1 MSEESTTSTTSAGDS
16 SSLESSS
23 SATGRYTQVVPLKNM
38 NGLLKVYW
46 LVLGSSSTG

>member
-23 SATGRYTQVVPLKNM
+23 SATGRYLGRALKKSEPFTLSILACF
-38 NGLLKVYW
+38 GK
-46 LVLGSSSTG
+46 